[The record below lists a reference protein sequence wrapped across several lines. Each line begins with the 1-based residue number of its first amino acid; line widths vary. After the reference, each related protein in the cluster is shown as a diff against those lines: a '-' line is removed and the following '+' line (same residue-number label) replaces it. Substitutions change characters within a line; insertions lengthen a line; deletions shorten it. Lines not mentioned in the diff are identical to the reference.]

1 MDLTAFV
8 LIVGILVFIALFG
21 VGYVLS
27 IGTLDLKKRLFSSGA
42 EAETEK
48 SKLGWGKYVEG
59 SERVFRSLG
68 EVVPRSADEM
78 SRQENR
84 LAQAG
89 IRRKDGTILFLGVQF
104 ALVLMLLIGFAITGY
119 LQSNVV
125 LFPIL
130 SILLGA
136 MLPDL
141 WLRWRM
147 RIRRQRIQEALADTL
162 DLLVICVEAGLGL
175 DQSLLLIGQ
184 ENRKIYPEL
193 SDELNRLNI
202 EMKAGVA
209 RADALRN
216 LSRRCGVEDL
226 KALIAVLIQTD
237 RFGTS
242 VAQSLRV
249 FSSSLRTKRTQRAE
263 EKAAKMSIKMV
274 PPLVLCVFPA
284 IFVWLVGPAVI
295 VIHQQLLPI
304 IGEAAGQ

>member
-8 LIVGILVFIALFG
+8 LIAGLLVFIALFG

-42 EAETEK
+42 EAENDK

-68 EVVPRSADEM
+68 EVVPRSPDEM

-89 IRRKDGTILFLGVQF
+89 IRRKDGTIIFLGVQV
-104 ALVLMLLIGFAITGY
+104 ALVIMLLIGFAITGY

-130 SILLGA
+130 SVLLGA

-162 DLLVICVEAGLGL
+162 DLLVVCVEAGLGL

-202 EMKAGVA
+202 EMRAGVA
-209 RADALRN
+209 RAEALRN

-263 EKAAKMSIKMV
+263 EQAAKMSIKMV
-274 PPLVLCVFPA
+274 PPLVLCVFPS

-295 VIHQQLLPI
+295 VIMEQLLPI

>member
-8 LIVGILVFIALFG
+8 LIAGLLVFIALFG

-42 EAETEK
+42 EAENDK

-68 EVVPRSADEM
+68 EVVPRSPDEM

-89 IRRKDGTILFLGVQF
+89 IRRKDGTIIFLGVQV
-104 ALVLMLLIGFAITGY
+104 ALVIMLLIGFAITGY

-130 SILLGA
+130 SVLLGA

-147 RIRRQRIQEALADTL
+147 RNRRQRIQEALPDTL
-162 DLLVICVEAGLGL
+162 DLLVVCVEAGLGL

-202 EMKAGVA
+202 EMRAGVA
-209 RADALRN
+209 RAEALRN

-274 PPLVLCVFPA
+274 PPLVLCIFPA

-295 VIHQQLLPI
+295 VILQQLLPI

>member
-8 LIVGILVFIALFG
+8 LIAGLLVFIALFG

-42 EAETEK
+42 EAENDK

-68 EVVPRSADEM
+68 EVVPRSPDEM

-130 SILLGA
+130 SVLLGA

-147 RIRRQRIQEALADTL
+147 RNRRQRIQEALPDTL
-162 DLLVICVEAGLGL
+162 DLLVVCVEAGLGL

-202 EMKAGVA
+202 EMRAGVA
-209 RADALRN
+209 RAEALRN

-295 VIHQQLLPI
+295 VIIQQLLPI

>member
-8 LIVGILVFIALFG
+8 LIAGLLVFIALFG

-42 EAETEK
+42 EAENDK

-68 EVVPRSADEM
+68 EVVPRSPDEM

-89 IRRKDGTILFLGVQF
+89 IRRKDGTIIFLGVQV
-104 ALVLMLLIGFAITGY
+104 ALVIMLLIGFAITGY

-130 SILLGA
+130 SVLLGA

-147 RIRRQRIQEALADTL
+147 RNRRQRIQEALPDTL
-162 DLLVICVEAGLGL
+162 DLLVVCVEAGLGL

-202 EMKAGVA
+202 EMRAGVA
-209 RADALRN
+209 RAEALRN

>member
-8 LIVGILVFIALFG
+8 LIVGILVFIVFFG
-21 VGYVLS
+21 VGSLLS
-27 IGTLDLKKRLFSSGA
+27 IGTLDLKKRLSSRGA

-48 SKLGWGKYVEG
+48 SKSAWGKYVEG

-68 EVVPRSADEM
+68 EVVPRSPEEM
-78 SRQENR
+78 SRQEKR
-84 LAQAG
+84 LAQSG
-89 IRRKDGTILFLGVQF
+89 IRRKDGPILFLGVQA
-104 ALVLMLLIGFAITGY
+104 ALVVMFLIGFAITGY

-125 LFPIL
+125 LFPLL
-130 SILLGA
+130 SIFLGA
-136 MLPDL
+136 VLPDL
-141 WLRWRM
+141 WLRWRVGN
-147 RIRRQRIQEALADTL
+147 RRQRIQEALPDTL
-162 DLLVICVEAGLGL
+162 DLLVVCVEAGLGL

-184 ENRKIYPEL
+184 ENGKIYPEL

-202 EMKAGVA
+202 EMRAGIA
-209 RADALRN
+209 RAEALRN

-242 VAQSLRV
+242 VAESLRV

-263 EKAAKMSIKMV
+263 EQAAKMSIKMV
-274 PPLVLCVFPA
+274 PPLVLLVFPA

-295 VIHQQLLPI
+295 VITQQLVPI
-304 IGEAAGQ
+304 MGGAAGQ

>member
-8 LIVGILVFIALFG
+8 LIVGILVFIVFFG
-21 VGYVLS
+21 VGSLLS
-27 IGTLDLKKRLFSSGA
+27 IGRLDLKKRLSSRGA

-48 SKLGWGKYVEG
+48 SKSAWGKYVES

-68 EVVPRSADEM
+68 EVVPRSPEEM
-78 SRQENR
+78 SRQEKR
-84 LAQAG
+84 LAQSG
-89 IRRKDGTILFLGVQF
+89 IRRKDGPILFLGVQA
-104 ALVLMLLIGFAITGY
+104 ALVGMFLIGFAITGY

-125 LFPIL
+125 LFPLL

-136 MLPDL
+136 LLPDL
-141 WLRWRM
+141 WLRWRI
-147 RIRRQRIQEALADTL
+147 RIRRQRIQEALPDTL
-162 DLLVICVEAGLGL
+162 DLLVVCVEAGLGL

-202 EMKAGVA
+202 EMKAGIA
-209 RADALRN
+209 RVGALRN

-263 EKAAKMSIKMV
+263 EQAAKMSIKMV
-274 PPLVLCVFPA
+274 PPLVLLVFPA

-295 VIHQQLLPI
+295 VITQQLVPI
-304 IGEAAGQ
+304 MGGAAGQ

>member
-8 LIVGILVFIALFG
+8 LIVGILVFIVFFG
-21 VGYVLS
+21 VGSLLS
-27 IGTLDLKKRLFSSGA
+27 IGRLDLKKRLSSRGA

-48 SKLGWGKYVEG
+48 SKSAWSKYVEG

-68 EVVPRSADEM
+68 EVVPRSPEEM
-78 SRQENR
+78 SRQEKR
-84 LAQAG
+84 LAQSG
-89 IRRKDGTILFLGVQF
+89 IRRKDGPILFLGVQA
-104 ALVLMLLIGFAITGY
+104 ALVVMFLIGFAITGY

-125 LFPIL
+125 LFPLL

-136 MLPDL
+136 LLPDL
-141 WLRWRM
+141 WLRWRI
-147 RIRRQRIQEALADTL
+147 RIRRQRIQEALPDTL
-162 DLLVICVEAGLGL
+162 DLLVVCVEAGLGL

-202 EMKAGVA
+202 EMKAGIA
-209 RADALRN
+209 RAEALRN
-216 LSRRCGVEDL
+216 LSRRCGVEDF

-242 VAQSLRV
+242 IAQSLRI

-263 EKAAKMSIKMV
+263 EHAAKMSIKMV
-274 PPLVLCVFPA
+274 PPLVLFVFPA
-284 IFVWLVGPAVI
+284 IFVWVVGPAVI
-295 VIHQQLLPI
+295 VITQQLLPI
-304 IGEAAGQ
+304 MGGAAGQ